1 MGVVLLVRHGQASFG
16 ADDYDVLSEIGWT
29 QGRLLGAYLAE
40 RGVTPDLV
48 LRGDMR
54 RHRETA
60 ESMLAGAGRSGA
72 GWETPVETDAG
83 WDEFDHLGVVA
94 GYPDLPEGREL
105 DRREFQR
112 YFELATARW
121 TGGEFDADYPEAY
134 AAFVARVRSALDR
147 ACERAGP
154 GGTVVV
160 VSSGGP
166 VAAACAALVDPT
178 GEDPMVLARLWSRFN
193 TVVVNSSVTRVV
205 VGSTGARLLTF
216 NEHPHL
222 EGDTLTYR

>member
-16 ADDYDVLSEIGWT
+16 SEDYDVLSRTGWE
-29 QGRLLGAYLAE
+29 QGRLLGAWLADRKVAPTAVV
-40 RGVTPDLV
+40 RG
-48 LRGDMR
+48 GMR

-60 ESMLAGAGRSGA
+60 EALLAGAGWTA
-72 GWETPVETDAG
+72 DVEVDPG

-94 GYPDLPEGREL
+94 AHPDAPGGAL

-112 YFELATARW
+112 VFELATERW
-121 TGGEFDADYPEAY
+121 TAGRFDSEYPESWP
-134 AAFVARVRSALDR
+134 AFARRVRGALDR
-147 ACERAGP
+147 ACERAAP
-154 GGTVVV
+154 GGVVVV

-178 GEDPMVLARLWSRFN
+178 GDDPATYARLWSRFN
-193 TVVVNSSVTRVV
+193 TVLVNSSVTRVV

-222 EGDTLTYR
+222 EGGVLTYR